1 VREVKSTY
9 PSSSLPDEFNRG
21 SQEIQDAFHTLLNGR
36 QLESFIKEGTQKDL
50 DTVTRIYHKWY
61 GLRKI
66 GMVLKGYTQ
75 GVNDFQMLRVDLDD
89 AYRGLQNR
97 LHPTGNKLS
106 RFFKKLIGGIPL

>member
-1 VREVKSTY
+1 MLCVKLNQLILQALCLM
-9 PSSSLPDEFNRG
+9 SLIEAVKKYKMPF
-21 SQEIQDAFHTLLNGR
+21 INGR

-75 GVNDFQMLRVDLDD
+75 GVNDFQMLRVAIDD
-89 AYRGLQNR
+89 AYRGLQNK
-97 LHPTGNKLS
+97 LHPTGNKLT
-106 RFFKKLIGGIPL
+106 RFLKTL